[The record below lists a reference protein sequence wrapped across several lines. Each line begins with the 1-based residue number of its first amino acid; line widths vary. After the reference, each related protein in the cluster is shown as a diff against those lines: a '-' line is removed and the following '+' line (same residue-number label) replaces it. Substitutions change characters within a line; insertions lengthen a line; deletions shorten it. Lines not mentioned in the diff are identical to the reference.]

1 MSFSSWWPGL
11 ITLKNWFACNRKYV
25 GESWLFA
32 KIICTRPE
40 MVSEQF
46 SWIRGNN
53 FDYCTQSSPYC
64 IWLSSPV
71 WYHSIPIKMPL
82 FKYGGEGLSADISR
96 KKVCSVFGM
105 DLSSVHFCDISTKIY
120 DKSGF
125 SGFKIFISS
134 RCISFS
140 DQDWAKLKH
149 FWTSY
154 HTHYCSHLSQSFY
167 WPQI

>member
-53 FDYCTQSSPYC
+53 FDYCRQSSPYC
-64 IWLSSPV
+64 IWLSSSV
-71 WYHSIPIKMPL
+71 RYHQRS
-82 FKYGGEGLSADISR
+82 
-96 KKVCSVFGM
+96 KKCLCLNMEVRVCQQTLV
-105 DLSSVHFCDISTKIY
+105 
-120 DKSGF
+120 
-125 SGFKIFISS
+125 
-134 RCISFS
+134 
-140 DQDWAKLKH
+140 AKRFAQFLV
-149 FWTSY
+149 WTSAQCIFVIY
-154 HTHYCSHLSQSFY
+154 QLKYMTNQASLVLKYLFLPVVFHSLTRIEQS
-167 WPQI
+167 